1 MLTIDHS
8 TSVNN
13 IVDNRADLM
22 NNLASSSAPEGNG
35 PIGGQHPSEL
45 EQAQRVW
52 AACLDLIKE
61 RVNSQSFKTWF
72 EPVVPQ
78 NLQGGTLI
86 VQVPSQFFYD
96 WLEEHYYTII
106 NTTITRVLGPDAAL
120 EYSVRTEES
129 PVDVDY
135 SPVIASPIRP
145 SQPVPPVQPLPPA
158 PRSSSNVT
166 SRDMDFQTY
175 LNPRYTF
182 DNFIKGDSN
191 QLARAAASAVS
202 NNPGGTSFNPL
213 VIYGGTGLGKTHL
226 IQAIGNHALSTGK
239 ARRVM
244 YVSSEKFTVEFVD
257 AIQTDRISDFSS
269 FYRSMDILIVDD
281 IQFFSGKEKTQ
292 DNFFHTFNELH
303 QLGKQLV
310 LSSDRP
316 PKELKGLDDR
326 LLSRFQWGLT
336 SDIQAPDLETRIA
349 ILRKKSEDDHIEL
362 PQDVVEF
369 IAANVTSN
377 IRELEGCLISVLARA
392 SLEGREINL
401 DLARDVLKVVVGDVR
416 TPITI
421 ESIQRTVC
429 EYFSVPED
437 MLRAKTRKQEIVN
450 ARQIAMYLAK
460 ELTNA
465 SLKTIGLHFGG
476 RDHSTVIHAYQS
488 VEDQM
493 RVDSKYQTHV
503 TQIKRRL
510 QLLGHV

>member
-1 MLTIDHS
+1 MAEDMDNLS
-8 TSVNN
+8 TSSIAEHN
-13 IVDNRADLM
+13 AGT
-22 NNLASSSAPEGNG
+22 AP
-35 PIGGQHPSEL
+35 PLPTEL
-45 EQAQRVW
+45 EQARRVW
-52 AACLDLIKE
+52 IACLDLIKE

-72 EPVVPQ
+72 EPIVPQ
-78 NLQGGTLI
+78 NLHGRTLI

-96 WLEEHYYTII
+96 WLEEHYSTVI
-106 NTTITRVLGPDAAL
+106 NTTITRVLGLDARL
-120 EYSVRTEES
+120 EYSVRMEES
-129 PVDVDY
+129 SIDFEY
-135 SPVIASPIRP
+135 I
-145 SQPVPPVQPLPPA
+145 PVPAAPVRVAQPQIQAPP
-158 PRSSSNVT
+158 PPLRSSSNSSGT
-166 SRDMDFQTY
+166 SVNFQTF

-182 DNFIKGDSN
+182 ENFIKGDSN
-191 QLARAAASAVS
+191 QLARAAASAVA

-226 IQAIGNHALSTGK
+226 IQAIGNHVLSSGK
-239 ARRVM
+239 AKRVM

-257 AIQTDRISDFSS
+257 AIQSDRTSEFST
-269 FYRSMDILIVDD
+269 FYRSMDVLIVDD

-292 DNFFHTFNELH
+292 DSFFHTFNELH
-303 QLGKQLV
+303 QLGKQIV

-349 ILRKKSEDDHIEL
+349 ILRKKSEAEGIEL

-377 IRELEGCLISVLARA
+377 IRELEGCLISLLARA
-392 SLEGREINL
+392 SLEGRSINL

-416 TPITI
+416 SPITI
-421 ESIQRTVC
+421 ENIQRTVC
-429 EYFSVPED
+429 EYFNVPED
-437 MLRAKTRKQEIVN
+437 LLRAKTRKQEIVN

-488 VEDQM
+488 VEDMM

-503 TQIKRRL
+503 QQVKRRL

>member
-1 MLTIDHS
+1 MLTLDHS
-8 TSVNN
+8 TYVHNN
-13 IVDNRADLM
+13 VDNRADLM
-22 NNLASSSAPEGNG
+22 NNPASSSSPEGNDHTH
-35 PIGGQHPSEL
+35 GQHPSEL

-52 AACLDLIKE
+52 SACLDLIKE

-72 EPVVPQ
+72 EPIVPQ
-78 NLQGGTLI
+78 NLQGRTLT

-96 WLEEHYYTII
+96 WLEEHYYSII
-106 NTTITRVLGPDAAL
+106 NATITSVLGSDAAL
-120 EYSVRTEES
+120 EYSVRTEEA
-129 PVDVDY
+129 PIDVDY
-135 SPVIASPIRP
+135 APVLASPVRP
-145 SQPVPPVQPLPPA
+145 AQPSLPVQPLPPS
-158 PRSSSNVT
+158 PRNNGAAS

-191 QLARAAASAVS
+191 QLARAAASAVA

-226 IQAIGNHALSTGK
+226 MQAIGNHALNTGK

-269 FYRSMDILIVDD
+269 YYRSMDILIVDD

-336 SDIQAPDLETRIA
+336 SDIQPPDLETRIA
-349 ILRKKSEDDHIEL
+349 ILRKKSEDDRIEL

-437 MLRAKTRKQEIVN
+437 LLRAKTRKQEIVN